1 MTQHITASVVRPLIS
16 DDREHITLHIDAPGA
31 APLAVSFNR
40 DLLRR
45 VLDSL
50 IWLDAAPP
58 TVATARAR
66 KRHASLRPFDAP
78 PRR

>member
-31 APLAVSFNR
+31 APLSISFNR

-58 TVATARAR
+58 TARSR
-66 KRHASLRPFDAP
+66 SGRTNRPAAP
-78 PRR
+78 